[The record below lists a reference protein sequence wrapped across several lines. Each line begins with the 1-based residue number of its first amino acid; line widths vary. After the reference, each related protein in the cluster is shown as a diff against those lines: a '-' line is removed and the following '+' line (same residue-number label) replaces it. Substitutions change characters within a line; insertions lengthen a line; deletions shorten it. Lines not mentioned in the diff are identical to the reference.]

1 MYSKLNSPFAW
12 ILTFFILLFIYA
24 KIVGP
29 IPFSLNSI
37 TTQKSTTFDVTGEG
51 KVTVKPDIVLITVG
65 IQANG
70 STVKIVQEQINSAIN
85 RVSGAI
91 KDLGVDPKDIQTRNY
106 NINPEYD
113 YSGSN
118 QKIKGYTAST
128 NLSIKVRQIDKVNQ
142 VIDVATSNG
151 ANQVGGISFEVDDR
165 IKAENEAR
173 KKAVDEAK
181 NKAQNAAKIAGFR
194 LGKIINYS
202 ENFPGSPRPV
212 YMLNA
217 QDTKSVGGTPTQVEP
232 GSTDISVIVT
242 LSFELQ

>member
-128 NLSIKVRQIDKVNQ
+128 NLSIKVRQIDK
-142 VIDVATSNG
+142 